1 MSGSCTLFDGDA
13 DAHAE
18 YAMQMCNER
27 LLLIQH
33 KKDGRDV
40 YSWKSREP
48 HDALDATAQAFAV
61 AASQGISG
69 LNMHKNAAVVKP
81 SAKKLRPKIKVI

>member
-1 MSGSCTLFDGDA
+1 
-13 DAHAE
+13 
-18 YAMQMCNER
+18 MCNER

-33 KKDGRDV
+33 KKDGRDI

-69 LNMHKNAAVVKP
+69 QNVRHINKPINAQSVRKPKPRIRVV
-81 SAKKLRPKIKVI
+81 